1 MNLHSVF
8 LNPQITHYYFIC
20 FFTLVILFMDLV
32 LLNMYQRLRD
42 FNVHSVFLDEIFN
55 HEKDLEVLTKAWNS
69 LKASGLSE
77 DDTAKEIADIILD
90 LDIFKEP
97 KILTSIH

>member
-1 MNLHSVF
+1 
-8 LNPQITHYYFIC
+8 
-20 FFTLVILFMDLV
+20 MDLV

-42 FNVHSVFLDEIFN
+42 FNVPSVFLDEIFN

-97 KILTSIH
+97 KITEMMSSIENRGDLPKD